1 MWIKI
6 KRFSDAV
13 LVGRRERKGR
23 EEEKDEEQYSVEENR
38 YGERKEGNLNI
49 SERQIRR
56 QP

>member
-1 MWIKI
+1 M
-6 KRFSDAV
+6 
-13 LVGRRERKGR
+13 GRRERKGR

-38 YGERKEGNLNI
+38 YDERKEGNLNI